1 MEVNDKEMLNV
12 CKITKNSPVRH
23 PVVQFDAE
31 AATVNCYITLFHT
44 DEMIR
49 RPSVIPVE
57 IDWLVKPSDC
67 IYMTL
72 ILVNFQTCELVN
84 LQTFNHHVIMY
95 LNSSGAVRT
104 SILSNVTSDV
114 RKIRCMLDKL
124 SDARLVNNVQ
134 CDLGL
139 KNGILVNERVID
151 LYYKMCD
158 YLSTKRLYK

>member
-12 CKITKNSPVRH
+12 RKITKNSPVRH

-44 DEMIR
+44 VEMIR
-49 RPSVIPVE
+49 QPSVIPVE
-57 IDWLVKPSDC
+57 ISWDVKPSDC

-72 ILVNFQTCELVN
+72 TLVKYTAAYSM
-84 LQTFNHHVIMY
+84 QTFNHHVIMY

-104 SILSNVTSDV
+104 SILSSASSDV

-124 SDARLVNNVQ
+124 SDAKLVNNVQ

-151 LYYKMCD
+151 LYYKMVD
-158 YLSTKRLYK
+158 YLSTTRLYK

>member
-1 MEVNDKEMLNV
+1 MEVKDKEMLNV
-12 CKITKNSPVRH
+12 RKITKNLPVRH

-44 DEMIR
+44 EIR

-57 IDWLVKPSDC
+57 IEMSVKPSDC

-72 ILVNFQTCELVN
+72 TLVNFQTCKLAN
-84 LQTFNHHVIMY
+84 LQTFNNHVIMY

-104 SILSNVTSDV
+104 SILSNDTI
-114 RKIRCMLDKL
+114 KIRCMLDKL
-124 SDARLVNNVQ
+124 SDARLVNNVNNVQ

-139 KNGILVNERVID
+139 KNGILVNERVIA
-151 LYYKMCD
+151 LYYKMVD
-158 YLSTKRLYK
+158 YLSTKRL